1 MRRLFVV
8 STHAALR
15 LVMAFMMAA
24 GGAALLAVAFLMWS
38 PSPDW
43 AEWIAPIRQAA
54 LAIGFA
60 FLGAALFALGVL
72 PSRRELIRDSLDP
85 SERALP
91 TAVLPLLAG
100 LVGFA
105 AWQVPTLLAWW
116 DESRRLVEQLIGGER
131 DPLGLWI
138 IPATVVTAPLFIAM
152 LAVVLFILTAV
163 AVVAA
168 RPALAPRVLRACVLL
183 QCGMVIG
190 SSLALPPI
198 RGLAARVLALA
209 ASGPDAGVLAAM
221 TEAVSRQDFFATGL
235 ISRFQW
241 ILGGYL
247 LATVAT
253 WYWKPVRDTAD
264 TLPPSDVAPMD
275 AAPAV
280 TILPPP
286 APLTAETPASSFV
299 FDNSLY
305 RVRLL
310 TPWPLAAFRVGPLD
324 YAITPLPAKAGD
336 AGFSFSGKDGQ
347 LRREPDGPPLLTVQ
361 PEGGVWRFRVSYV
374 VADASSGA
382 VVAILE
388 PRGVDWIV
396 LDPFRQP
403 LAQVEEVDAR
413 HGYRRYRMR
422 VDQVEVCRFT
432 WAMHGLGAW
441 TAEMDVEFSEGAAR
455 RCDPSYAI
463 ALAPILESQA
473 RRASQ
478 WMSS

>member
-1 MRRLFVV
+1 MRRLLAAF
-8 STHAALR
+8 THAALR

-24 GGAALLAVAFLMWS
+24 GGAALLAVVFLMWS

-60 FLGAALFALGVL
+60 FLGAALLAVGVL

-85 SERALP
+85 SGRALP
-91 TAVLPLLAG
+91 AGVLPLLAG
-100 LVGFA
+100 LAGFA

-138 IPATVVTAPLFIAM
+138 IPATVVTAPLFIAIV
-152 LAVVLFILTAV
+152 AVVLFILTTV

-168 RPALAPRVLRACVLL
+168 RPALASRVLRACVLL
-183 QCGMVIG
+183 QGGMVIG

-209 ASGPDAGVLAAM
+209 AAGPDAGVLAAM

-235 ISRFQW
+235 VSRFQW

-253 WYWKPVRDTAD
+253 WYLEPFRNTAD
-264 TLPPSDVAPMD
+264 TLPPSDVAPPMA

-280 TILPPP
+280 TMHP
-286 APLTAETPASSFV
+286 ARAAPTAVTPTSSLV

-310 TPWPLAAFRVGPLD
+310 TPWLLAAFRVGHLD
-324 YAITPLPAKAGD
+324 YAITPMPAKAGD

-347 LRREPDGPPLLTVQ
+347 LRREPAGPPLLTVQ
-361 PEGGVWRFRVSYV
+361 PERGAWRFRSSYV

-382 VVAILE
+382 IVAILE
-388 PRGVDWIV
+388 PRGVDWNV
-396 LDPFRQP
+396 LDPLRQP

-413 HGYRRYRMR
+413 HGYRRYLLR

-432 WAMHGLGAW
+432 WAMHGLGVW
-441 TAEMDVEFSEGAAR
+441 TAEMDVEFSDCAAR

-478 WMSS
+478 WMS